1 MSTSSLRDA
10 NPQTLSAGF
19 TTSIWFLAGSL
30 PLLIAVAER
39 LNASDAHTASWIFV
53 SYLSCGFSGIGLSLY
68 YRQPIAI
75 GYTIPGLIYIGTVAG
90 QFSLS
95 EIVGAN
101 IVAGVIIVTFGAFG
115 LGSFLLRILPLP
127 IVLGMFAGGILS
139 YMTRLVT
146 ATVEEGLIGGATIFG
161 YLLGRFL
168 AYNRL
173 PPLFLALIFGGI
185 ASGLVTDGQI
195 PNANWI
201 APSINIPN
209 ATFSITAILTIALP
223 MVILSAGLGTVQGLG
238 FLKSQGYKVKA
249 NSITL
254 VVGIGSTI
262 SAIFG
267 GVPTIVARSAGAIV
281 AGIEAGPPQQRYIGA
296 VVASLSLI
304 IIGLFAMPLASLVGL
319 LPKAYVIVIAGLAIF
334 SALED
339 AIEKAVTSDMKS
351 GALVSFC
358 VAATP
363 FSIFGITSSV
373 WAIVAGIA
381 MSAVVER
388 RAFKLSDEER

>member
-146 ATVEEGLIGGATIFG
+146 ATVEEGLIGGATILG

-168 AYNRL
+168 AYDRL

-249 NSITL
+249 NAITL

-267 GVPTIVARSAGAIV
+267 GVPT
-281 AGIEAGPPQQRYIGA
+281 
-296 VVASLSLI
+296 LSLI
-304 IIGLFAMPLASLVGL
+304 HI
-319 LPKAYVIVIAGLAIF
+319 
-334 SALED
+334 
-339 AIEKAVTSDMKS
+339 
-351 GALVSFC
+351 
-358 VAATP
+358 
-363 FSIFGITSSV
+363 
-373 WAIVAGIA
+373 
-381 MSAVVER
+381 
-388 RAFKLSDEER
+388 